1 MYLALA
7 RLRGER
13 GFTLIELLVAILAG
27 IVVAA
32 AAGAILIT
40 STHLTSSSD
49 DRVDANQQGRFA
61 LERIT
66 QALNSSCISPSVT
79 PVLSG
84 STATSLSF
92 YSSQGLATPDAP
104 LITPNEITVS
114 LAGSQT
120 APGALTLTTQPLTG
134 TNNNW
139 TATGSA
145 TNFTLISY
153 AMQTVQS
160 GTTLPLFSYYGY
172 ASNDTPTSQ
181 IAPGSGGL
189 TSTQAADVVMV
200 TINFAAL
207 PTDDWNAL
215 GRAADFNDSVVLR
228 LTPASS
234 AASAS
239 NSPCT

>member
-1 MYLALA
+1 MHLAPA
-7 RLRGER
+7 RVRGER
-13 GFTLIELLVAILAG
+13 GFTLIELLVAMLAAI
-27 IVVAA
+27 IVAG
-32 AAGAILIT
+32 AAGMILVA
-40 STHLTSSSD
+40 STHLTSNFD
-49 DRVDANQQGRFA
+49 DRVDANQQGRLA

-92 YSSQGLATPDAP
+92 YSAQADSP
-104 LITPNEITVS
+104 LITPNEITVA

-139 TATGSA
+139 TASGIA
-145 TNFTLISY
+145 THFTLASY
-153 AMQTVQS
+153 AIRTVQS

-172 ASNDTPTSQ
+172 ASDDTPTTQ
-181 IAPGSGGL
+181 ITPGSSGL
-189 TSTQAADVVMV
+189 TSTQAADVVLV
-200 TINFAAL
+200 TINLTAL
-207 PTDDWNAL
+207 PTDDWNAG
-215 GRAADFNDSVVLR
+215 GRAATFTDSVALR

-239 NSPCT
+239 NAPCT